1 MMNKTKTKMT
11 LMARAFGLLLML
23 VAGTMTGYAQNN
35 VEYFTYEDNEA
46 ENGKTIINGLTSNG
60 ETATELT
67 IPATVTT
74 VRSGAFSEARNDN
87 YPLTVLTIDGG
98 NPSFEGSLFGR
109 TSTLTGIDMGKKM
122 SVANMKALLNSI
134 GTGSPLKTVDIKGYT
149 GTPESW
155 TTLCWES
162 ECLTKNVDIR
172 IPAELITDDQV
183 FGNAKVYGRFTIDK
197 EIISFCTNATF
208 LDEDT
213 GSNML
218 FYVADGI
225 ADDGRLHIQRVWYI
239 AAGKGV
245 LIHRTE
251 NSSGYADLQRT
262 GDLEDG
268 TTQANTD
275 KALYAQNM
283 LVGVTEATKIGKV
296 SGDKTN
302 YVLKDGAFHPT
313 SGGTIKANRAY
324 LQIPTAS
331 ARTESL
337 AISFDEETGISDA
350 THLNDK
356 GEMINDNVY
365 DLQGRKVHTLT
376 KGLYINNGKKY
387 VIK

>member
-23 VAGTMTGYAQNN
+23 VAGTMAGYAQT
-35 VEYFTYEDNEA
+35 EYFTYEDQ
-46 ENGKTIINGLTSNG
+46 GKTIIDGLTYAG
-60 ETATELT
+60 EDATELT

-74 VRSGAFSEARNDN
+74 VRSGAFSEARNDD

-98 NPSFEGSLFGR
+98 NPAFEGGLFGR
-109 TSTLTGIDMGKKM
+109 TSTLTEINMGGGM
-122 SVANMKALLNSI
+122 SVANMEALLNSI
-134 GTGSPLKTVDIKGYT
+134 GTDSPLKTVVIEGYT
-149 GTPESW
+149 GKPELW
-155 TTLCWES
+155 NTLKWS
-162 ECLTKNVDIR
+162 SDILTNILTNAVDIR
-172 IPAELITDDQV
+172 IPAELITDDQE
-183 FGNAKVYGRFTIDK
+183 FGKAKVYGRFTINK
-197 EIISFCTNATF
+197 EIVSFCTRATF

-225 ADDGRLHIQRVWYI
+225 ADDGRLHIQRVWYV

-245 LIHRTE
+245 LIHRLGS
-251 NSSGYADLQRT
+251 SSGYVDLRRT
-262 GDLEDG
+262 GDLEDNNER
-268 TTQANTD
+268 AKAD
-275 KALYAQNM
+275 KALYAKNM
-283 LVGVTEATKIGKV
+283 LIGVTTATPIDAT

-313 SGGTIKANRAY
+313 SGGEIKANRAY
-324 LQIPTAS
+324 LQIPTSS

>member
-1 MMNKTKTKMT
+1 MNKTKTKMT

-23 VAGTMTGYAQNN
+23 VAGTMAGYAQNN
-35 VEYFTYEDNEA
+35 VEYFTYEDQ
-46 ENGKTIINGLTSNG
+46 GKTIIDGLTYAG
-60 ETATELT
+60 EDAEELT
-67 IPATVTT
+67 IPARVTK
-74 VRSGAFSEARNDN
+74 VISGAFKNSKGVTS
-87 YPLTVLTIDGG
+87 LIVDGEG
-98 NPSFEGSLFGR
+98 NPVFEGSLFGEKTNTLTYINMGHGMTIVNMEALL
-109 TSTLTGIDMGKKM
+109 TSLGTTSNINTIVIGGYSGGSWTKETLTGYTWTGLTSITLP
-122 SVANMKALLNSI
+122 AALVENQ
-134 GTGSPLKTVDIKGYT
+134 
-149 GTPESW
+149 E
-155 TTLCWES
+155 
-162 ECLTKNVDIR
+162 
-172 IPAELITDDQV
+172 
-183 FGNAKVYGRFTIDK
+183 FGEAKVYGRFTIDK

-275 KALYAQNM
+275 KALYAKNM
-283 LVGVTEATKIGKV
+283 LVGVTEATEIGKV